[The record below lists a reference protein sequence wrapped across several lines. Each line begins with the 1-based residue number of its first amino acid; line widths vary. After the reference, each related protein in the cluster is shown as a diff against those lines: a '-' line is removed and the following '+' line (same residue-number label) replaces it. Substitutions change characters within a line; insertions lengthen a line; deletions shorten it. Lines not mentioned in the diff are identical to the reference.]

1 VETDVSK
8 LIILVIGTVVAI
20 PILLYGVDIVLPP
33 EDASPAAQED
43 EQLPAVDTAVTA
55 QSLAYLTH
63 RSDVG
68 KVVIQ
73 GTQVFIGFSTRP
85 KDTDLAAI
93 VSEAALKYADA
104 TGRQIYVHGTHLE
117 QMASIGTPDYR
128 EYCRDHAGVSSVLG
142 DDGKA
147 VTKPVLLESTC

>member
-1 VETDVSK
+1 METDASK
-8 LIILVIGTVVAI
+8 LIILVIGTVLAL

-43 EQLPAVDTAVTA
+43 EQLPAVDTKVTA
-55 QSLAYLTH
+55 DTLAYLTR

-73 GTQVFIGFSTRP
+73 GSQVFIGFSAKP
-85 KDTDLAAI
+85 KSEDLAAI
-93 VSEAALKYADA
+93 VNEAALKYADA
-104 TGRQIYVHGTHLE
+104 AGREISVHGTHME
-117 QMASIGTPDYR
+117 QMASIGTPNYK
-128 EYCRDHAGVSSVLG
+128 EYCRDRAGVSSVLG